1 MAKKQ
6 RSNEPALPVQPGV
19 TGRVEGPNVI
29 LRAEDGTFM
38 RVPIAGAAPKEEK
51 VEPFAKYEFI
61 EIQRLYRLGVDSVDI
76 AAKLL
81 GFDRNEVRG
90 RYGASLKEYSTANLS
105 DELVKRLEEAGDFC
119 EHDQTFKPLALTGYY
134 PDKILAMRKQRPELF
149 RNIPNVYAV
158 KGLVQEKGVEGA
170 AKKLLFD
177 LADFQRWLK
186 DHEQLLSKL

>member
-1 MAKKQ
+1 MAKKTKENLQ
-6 RSNEPALPVQPGV
+6 PEPSVMA
-19 TGRVEGPNVI
+19 RVERPNVI
-29 LRAEDGTFM
+29 LRADDGTFL
-38 RVPIAGAAPKEEK
+38 RVPIARAVPKEEK
-51 VEPFAKYEFI
+51 IEPYEKYEFI

-149 RNIPNVYAV
+149 RNVPNVYAA

-186 DHEQLLSKL
+186 DHDQLLAQL

>member
-6 RSNEPALPVQPGV
+6 RSNEPAQPVQPGV
-19 TGRVEGPNVI
+19 RASIEGSNVVLKGNGTI
-29 LRAEDGTFM
+29 LR
-38 RVPIAGAAPKEEK
+38 VPLAQPGPPKEVPVMPYEK
-51 VEPFAKYEFI
+51 CEFI
-61 EIQRLYRLGVDSVDI
+61 EIQRLFRLGIDSIDVI
-76 AAKLL
+76 GKLL
-81 GFDRNEVRG
+81 NFERDEARG
-90 RYGASLKEYSTANLS
+90 RYAVSLREHNTANLS
-105 DELVKRLEEAGDFC
+105 DELVKRLEGAGDFC
-119 EHDQTFKPLALTGYY
+119 EHSVEFQPLALTGYY

-177 LADFQRWLK
+177 VADFQRWLK